1 MTADYHL
8 HTSRCGHASGMMQEY
23 VIAAR
28 ASGIRE
34 IGFADHLP
42 MYWLPQKK
50 RDPGLAMSLVE
61 LPGYIAEV
69 QTLREQ
75 NPDLIIRL
83 GIEADYIP
91 GQEAQLRDLLAAHPF
106 DYVLG
111 SVHFIDGWGFDN
123 PGLVEEYGHRDIDEI
138 YRNYFDLVQRAALSG
153 LFNVMAHP
161 DLVKKFGFR
170 PAVEPVELYEVT
182 AATFRRA
189 GVMAELNTAG
199 LRAPVRELYPGPLL
213 LAALCRQGIPL
224 VLGSDAHA
232 PQQVGAGINQ
242 AYKVVQ
248 DEGGKLVCPVRRK
261 D

>member
-8 HTSRCGHASGMMQEY
+8 HTSRCGHAMGTMQEY
-23 VIAAR
+23 VTAAR
-28 ASGIRE
+28 AAGLRE

-42 MYWLPQKK
+42 MYWLPPEQ
-50 RDPGLAMSLVE
+50 RDPGLAMTMEE

-91 GQEAQLRDLLAAHPF
+91 GREAQLRDLLASYSF

-123 PGLVEEYGHRDIDEI
+123 PAQVEEYNHREIDEI
-138 YRNYFDLVQRAALSG
+138 YRDYFDLVQQAALSD
-153 LFNVMAHP
+153 LFDVMAHP
-161 DLVKKFGFR
+161 DLVKKFGFC
-170 PAVEPVELYEVT
+170 PAVEPAGLYEAT

-189 GVMAELNTAG
+189 GVLAELNTAG
-199 LRAPVRELYPGPLL
+199 LRVSAREIYPGPLL
-213 LAALCRQGIPL
+213 LAALCRHSVPL

-232 PQQVGAGINQ
+232 PQQVGAGLNQ
-242 AYKVVQ
+242 ASKLVQ
-248 DEGGKLVCPVRRK
+248 AKGGKLICPVRRK
-261 D
+261 Y